1 MKEIIKNII
10 SSASNSL
17 SSKRLLSIYFAILWL
32 LLIILQANSIT
43 VSDSVVYSTAGLIA
57 GLQGFTLFDSKSK

>member
-17 SSKRLLSIYFAILWL
+17 SSKRFLSIYFAILWL
-32 LLIILQANSIT
+32 LLIILQANSLT
-43 VSDSVVYSTAGLIA
+43 VSDSIIYLTAGLIA